1 MLAVSVESLR
11 ACGRAGPGAVPHAP
25 AVRLIQNPGLGPQRL
40 HAFLIYFSAL
50 GVGMTEPVEGWIRR
64 AGQATEALGATTLGK
79 ALQGH
84 ARAEADHH
92 LLMIDDLGRLCDRW
106 NTRYRPSLQPQML
119 LSSAWPDSVRRYR
132 ALHEDVI
139 AGAEP
144 FAQIAIENEIEML
157 SVAIGPGLLG
167 NVERLLGHEVLGELS
182 FLTGHV
188 ELDVGHT
195 KFNRRQLAAFL
206 DERPF
211 ALDALV
217 AAGIAALDAYLDFVS
232 DCVARADAVDAQV
245 A

>member
-1 MLAVSVESLR
+1 LAVSVESYEHAVTPAR
-11 ACGRAGPGAVPHAP
+11 ARFRAAP
-25 AVRLIQNPGLGPQRL
+25 AVRRIQDPEIGPQGL

-64 AGQATEALGATTLGK
+64 AGQATESLGATTLGK

-106 NTRYRPSLQPQML
+106 NARYRPDLHRQPL
-119 LSSAWPDSVRRYR
+119 LDSEWPDSVHRYR
-132 ALHEDVI
+132 GLHEDVI

-144 FAQIAIENEIEML
+144 YAQIAIENEIEML
-157 SVAIGPGLLG
+157 SVAVGPGLLA
-167 NVERLLGHEVLGELS
+167 NVERLLGPDVLADLS

-217 AAGIAALDAYLDFVS
+217 AAGIAALDAYLEFIG
-232 DCVARADAVDAQV
+232 DCVARADAVDARV

>member
-1 MLAVSVESLR
+1 LAVSVESYEH
-11 ACGRAGPGAVPHAP
+11 AVEPARERFRTAP
-25 AVRLIQNPGLGPQRL
+25 AVRRIQDPSIDGWEL

-64 AGQATEALGATTLGK
+64 AGQASQELGANELGK

-84 ARAEADHH
+84 AKAEADHH
-92 LLMIDDLGRLCDRW
+92 LLMIADLERLCDRW
-106 NTRYRPSLQPQML
+106 NAMPGPDLDPQRL
-119 LSSAWPDSVRRYR
+119 LAGPWPDSVRRYR

-144 FAQIAIENEIEML
+144 YAQIAIENEIEML
-157 SVAIGPGLLG
+157 SVTVGPGLLG
-167 NVERLLGHEVLGELS
+167 NVERLLGSEVLGELS

-206 DERPF
+206 DQRPL

-217 AAGIAALDAYLDFVS
+217 AAGIAALDAYLEFVG
-232 DCVARADAVDAQV
+232 DCVERAGAVGSRV